1 MSYWELETNFPYKVK
16 TFSQQH
22 CTVVKWDQ
30 ECCLRFAN
38 KVPFLFSLCQPSEQ
52 RKTWGD
58 SRPISRPASANIIAG
73 KFVRSGQLS
82 SVPFQ
87 WKQIFLDSHS
97 FHSYTVG
104 HGTSNT
110 KTKSV
115 IFGAVQNIRVV
126 IRLMSVAVFAWPAPG
141 AVVSQSHALLKVVH
155 VQRALT
161 VVVGWSAFTR
171 LNHGREA
178 SVVNGNKEESILM
191 HCSCLYFSSASF
203 TL

>member
-87 WKQIFLDSHS
+87 WKQMFLDSHS
-97 FHSYTVG
+97 FLSYTLIIR
-104 HGTSNT
+104 N
-110 KTKSV
+110 V
-115 IFGAVQNIRVV
+115 ILGI
-126 IRLMSVAVFAWPAPG
+126 
-141 AVVSQSHALLKVVH
+141 
-155 VQRALT
+155 
-161 VVVGWSAFTR
+161 
-171 LNHGREA
+171 
-178 SVVNGNKEESILM
+178 GNK
-191 HCSCLYFSSASF
+191 FSLQSKNFFST
-203 TL
+203 TLHGCQVRSRMLFAFR